1 MKNPVIHW
9 RYQRYSAIILFF
21 ISIWLSFSVLC
32 LNGFNYNEIINWV
45 KSPINY
51 LLLTIFFIV
60 SFFHMRLGM
69 QVVLEDYI
77 SNSSCRNRLI
87 LIVNVI
93 SWLLTAIALLCIVSI
108 VF

>member
-1 MKNPVIHW
+1 MEI
-9 RYQRYSAIILFF
+9 SAIFSNYIIFV
-21 ISIWLSFSVLC
+21 SIWLSFSVLC

-51 LLLTIFFIV
+51 FLLIIFFIV

-77 SNSSCRNRLI
+77 SNSSFRNRLI

-93 SWLLTAIALLCIVSI
+93 SWILTAIAFLCIVSI
-108 VF
+108 VL